1 MAKYCTKCGKK
12 LDGKPCDCENNKNTI
27 STTSNFDV
35 NYLISVIK
43 GMFAK
48 PVDTLQEFIKNDNL
62 SYGLVLIVINA
73 IILGLFSCLGMKELV
88 SFGNTNMAAL
98 YIQSSIDFPYAEVFF
113 KTLLIAIVTYVLL
126 AGLFY
131 IVIDKL
137 FKFNSSYKKMITLF
151 GANSIILSI
160 TLLGSIILMYVSAQL
175 MLILLCCGML
185 VQNVYMIQGFS
196 FTSNINR
203 NQLGYIYVITYA
215 IVLIVF
221 TFILPS
227 ILN

>member
-27 STTSNFDV
+27 STTSNFDM

-43 GMFAK
+43 GMFTK

-62 SYGLVLIVINA
+62 SYGLVFIVINA
-73 IILGLFSCLGMKELV
+73 VILGLFSCLGMKELI
-88 SFGNTNMAAL
+88 SFRNANIPAL
-98 YIQSSIDFPYAEVFF
+98 YFQSSIDFPYAEVFF
-113 KTLLIAIVTYVLL
+113 RTLLIVIIAYVLL

-137 FKFNSSYKKMITLF
+137 FKFNSSYKKMIILF
-151 GANSIILSI
+151 GATSIISSI
-160 TLLGSIILMYVSAQL
+160 TLLGTIILMYVSAPL
-175 MLILLCCGML
+175 MLILLCCGMIM
-185 VQNVYMIQGFS
+185 QNIYMIQGFS
-196 FTSNINR
+196 FTSDIDR
-203 NQLGYIYVITYA
+203 NQLGYIYAITYA
-215 IVLIVF
+215 ILLIVS

>member
-1 MAKYCTKCGKK
+1 
-12 LDGKPCDCENNKNTI
+12 
-27 STTSNFDV
+27 
-35 NYLISVIK
+35 
-43 GMFAK
+43 
-48 PVDTLQEFIKNDNL
+48 
-62 SYGLVLIVINA
+62 
-73 IILGLFSCLGMKELV
+73 
-88 SFGNTNMAAL
+88 
-98 YIQSSIDFPYAEVFF
+98 
-113 KTLLIAIVTYVLL
+113 
-126 AGLFY
+126 
-131 IVIDKL
+131 
-137 FKFNSSYKKMITLF
+137 MITLF